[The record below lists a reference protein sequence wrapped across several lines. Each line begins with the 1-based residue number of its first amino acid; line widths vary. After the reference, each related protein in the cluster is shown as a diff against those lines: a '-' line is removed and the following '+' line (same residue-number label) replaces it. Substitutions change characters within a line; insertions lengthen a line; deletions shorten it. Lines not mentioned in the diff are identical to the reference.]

1 MISARITILRS
12 GFTLIELLVSIT
24 LGMMLIALA
33 WSAFVKTKDAAA
45 RTSKR
50 IELHTSASIYRELLQ
65 RDFANLSPATAFFT
79 RSTPR
84 VVSGTDE
91 IDTLDVV
98 FMRTIAPLRTQHD
111 EGIDQEF
118 MADYHWVRW
127 RFKRTW
133 RQISGK
139 WTVMDHTL
147 YRSHSSPSRR
157 WFTDRAIVG
166 APFSVYDPAADVTQP
181 AGGVDNWGLA
191 YLNLPRPIRDASAGI
206 AALDFNTYGTPAA
219 LNRDR
224 GSHMADIG
232 DLTDLDRN
240 DQVSSTRVR
249 DFMVGWVDAGGT
261 MVSVSSDTAADYRL
275 NGLHMDVVGPS
286 GNPYKTQLARLPRII
301 RITMN
306 LAEGGV
312 SQDFSF
318 SIATPGLA
326 PQFRP

>member
-1 MISARITILRS
+1 MILHRHSPKYS

-33 WSAFVKTKDAAA
+33 WSAFVKTKEAAA

-50 IELHTSASIYRELLQ
+50 IELHTSASVYRELFQ
-65 RDFANLSPATAFFT
+65 RDFANLSPATAFFA

-84 VVSGTDE
+84 VVTGTDE
-91 IDTLDVV
+91 VDTLDVV
-98 FMRTIAPLRTQHD
+98 FMCTIAPLRVQFS
-111 EGIDQEF
+111 EGIDEEY

-133 RQISGK
+133 RQIGGVWK
-139 WTVMDHTL
+139 VLNHTL
-147 YRSHSSPSRR
+147 YRSRSTPNRR
-157 WFTDRAIVG
+157 WAVKDTIVG
-166 APFSVYDPAADVTQP
+166 AIGSTYDNASLATKPAIGSPSNLLYV
-181 AGGVDNWGLA
+181 
-191 YLNLPRPIRDASAGI
+191 NLPRPLRDATDGI
-206 AALDFNTYGTPAA
+206 AALDYNTYNTPAA
-219 LNRDR
+219 LIAPNAT
-224 GSHMADIG
+224 GLLDIG

-240 DQVSSTRVR
+240 EQVTSIKVR
-249 DFMVGWVDAGGT
+249 DFMFGWVNASGT
-261 MVSVSSDTAADYRL
+261 IITVASDTAADHRL
-275 NGLHMDVVGPS
+275 SGLHMDVVGPS
-286 GNPYKTQLARLPRII
+286 GNPYKTHIGLCPRVV
-301 RITMN
+301 RITMS